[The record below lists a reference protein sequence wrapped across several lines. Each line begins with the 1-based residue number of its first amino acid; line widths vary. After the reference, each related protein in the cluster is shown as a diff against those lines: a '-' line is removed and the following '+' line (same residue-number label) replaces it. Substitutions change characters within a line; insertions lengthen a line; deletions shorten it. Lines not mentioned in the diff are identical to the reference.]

1 MLQKNNIMN
10 TDWTAF
16 LNTQDLSPS
25 LPAINPPFIAPLS
38 HLAILAVSGQDAANF
53 LQGQTTCNIKELNDA
68 SPNLGALCNAKGR
81 TISTFIIIKQAN
93 EFQLILTVDLLE
105 IVKKKLQMYILR
117 ADVQLTDQSDALC
130 IIGVH
135 NPTQT
140 TLSNLH
146 HYPQQEH
153 SYLFIASPEIAQ
165 SFWMDA
171 LTNNM
176 LASSENSWLNLDIQA
191 GIPWLYKETTEKFV
205 PQMLNLDKLDAISF
219 EKGCYTGQ
227 EIVARTH
234 YLGQNKRAMYQASSQ
249 TDNEITPGTA
259 IIDSANDE
267 VNWGEVILTAQQN
280 KSTQLLV
287 VLKDATCAEKNLQLN
302 NQNKDKITLI

>member
-1 MLQKNNIMN
+1 MN

-16 LNTQDLSPS
+16 LNTQNLSSS
-25 LPAINPPFIAPLS
+25 LPASKQSFMAALP
-38 HLAILAVSGQDAANF
+38 HLAVLTVSGQDAANF

-105 IVKKKLQMYILR
+105 IVRKKLQMYILR

-140 TLSNLH
+140 IISNLY

-153 SYLFIASPEIAQ
+153 SFLFIAPPEIAQ
-165 SFWMDA
+165 SFWVDA
-171 LTNNM
+171 LANNV
-176 LASSENSWLNLDIQA
+176 LASSENAWLNLDIQA
-191 GIPWLYKETTEKFV
+191 GIPWLHKETTEKFV
-205 PQMLNLDKLDAISF
+205 PQMLNLDKLGAISF

-249 TDNEITPGTA
+249 THNEITPGTA
-259 IIDSANDE
+259 IIDSTNDE
-267 VNWGEVILTAQQN
+267 ANWGEVILTAQQTE
-280 KSTQLLV
+280 STQLLV
-287 VLKDATCAEKNLQLN
+287 VLKDAACDLKNLQLN
-302 NQNKDKITLI
+302 NQNKDKITLR